1 MMFGNRKRK
10 SALEIGAIWRV
21 KGRLRI
27 GRMHQERR
35 RHSWRKGRPGEE
47 GKLRNF

>member
-1 MMFGNRKRK
+1 MMCGNRKRK

-35 RHSWRKGRPGEE
+35 RHSCRKGRPGER
-47 GKLRNF
+47 GS